1 MIKKDKF
8 LKRGIAI
15 SLASISIA
23 LPVTNTVYA
32 MEPESA
38 TPLTSYS
45 LEDNIKVNV
54 LEDNDERK
62 TVEVVEGNK
71 VSTSTFDK
79 KNNTLAVEVKSGDT
93 ILQKSFVDENSSID
107 IDQKSMAQ
115 ARAVESVKCMY
126 SKLKYSINMKSW
138 TITNS
143 KGSVKKRPETN
154 SHKDYLY
161 RFRDAVKSSRQSENA
176 ARASLDGA
184 SISIVMGSITA
195 ATGVGAVIAAVGAVG
210 GSLSAAYNIWDSVVA
225 RREADRYFA
234 IL

>member
-1 MIKKDKF
+1 MIKKNKLF
-8 LKRGIAI
+8 KKGVAI

-32 MEPESA
+32 MDPESDK
-38 TPLTSYS
+38 PMTSYS
-45 LEDNIKVNV
+45 LKDNIKVNV

-79 KNNTLAVEVKSGDT
+79 KNNTLSVEVKSGDT
-93 ILQKSFVDENSSID
+93 ILQKNFVDGNSSINLNQD
-107 IDQKSMAQ
+107 FMPRS
-115 ARAVESVKCMY
+115 RAVESVKCIY

-143 KGSVKKRPETN
+143 KGSVKKRPETK

-161 RFRDAVKSSRQSENA
+161 KFRDAVKSSRQSENA

-210 GSLSAAYNIWDSVVA
+210 GSLSAGYNIWDSVVS